1 MTGATSG
8 IGLATATALMAAG
21 WRVIIHGR
29 SEEKCRAA
37 IAAARAAAVRTAG
50 VQETEPDIAVCDL
63 GSLTEVRDLAG
74 DIAQRFDSLDVLINN
89 AGVFTARR
97 RETADGFEMQFGVN
111 HLAPF
116 VLTQLLLPLLAK
128 SPSGRVIAVSSGSHR
143 SGRIHWKN
151 LQLSGLYSGLAA
163 YGQSKLAN
171 VLFAFELQRRL
182 SANSRIESYA
192 LEPGL
197 VNTEMGE
204 KGTPGLISFVWSRRK
219 RHGVTPEEGGATS
232 VKLATDPEVA
242 GEGGSYWAAC
252 RQCQSSRRSLSESD
266 AARLWR
272 VSAELCGMPDNP
284 VLNTEADL

>member
-1 MTGATSG
+1 MNSTLTQTALVTGATSG
-8 IGLATATALMAAG
+8 IGLATATALVGAG

-37 IAAARAAAVRTAG
+37 IAAVRAVAAQG
-50 VQETEPDIAVCDL
+50 PEPDIAVCDL
-63 GSLTEVRDLAG
+63 GSLTDVRDLAG
-74 DIAQRFDSLDVLINN
+74 EIGRRFDSLDALINN
-89 AGVFTARR
+89 AGVFTAGR
-97 RETADGFEMQFGVN
+97 RETSDGFEMQFGVN

-151 LQLSGLYSGLAA
+151 LQLSRLYSGLAA
-163 YGQSKLAN
+163 YSQSKLAN

-182 SANSRIESYA
+182 PADSRIDSYA

-197 VNTEMGE
+197 VNTARGE
-204 KGTPGLISFVWSRRK
+204 KGAPELTSFVWSRRK
-219 RHGVTPEEGGATS
+219 RHGVTPEEGAATS
-232 VKLATDPEVA
+232 VRLATDPEVA
-242 GEGGSYWAAC
+242 GQGGSYWCAG
-252 RQCQSSRRSLSESD
+252 RRSQSSARSLNESD

-272 VSAELCGMPDNP
+272 VSAELCGMPGIP
-284 VLNTEADL
+284 VLG